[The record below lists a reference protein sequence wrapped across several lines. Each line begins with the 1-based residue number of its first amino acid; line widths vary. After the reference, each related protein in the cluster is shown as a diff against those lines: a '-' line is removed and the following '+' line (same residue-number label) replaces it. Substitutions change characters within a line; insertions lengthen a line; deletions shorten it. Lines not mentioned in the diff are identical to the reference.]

1 MNLTS
6 DRAKKYFDK
15 HPIVEIYKGYEI
27 RSEENNSYIVDA
39 AIAIYSRTSSDKQ
52 GCYEFIDEL
61 VSHNVHQYN
70 DEEVSK
76 YLINKEIE
84 NRKKKWGF

>member
-1 MNLTS
+1 MNLIS

-27 RSEENNSYIVDA
+27 RSEENDSYIVDA
-39 AIAIYSRTSSDKQ
+39 ALAIYSMTTSSKKC
-52 GCYEFIDEL
+52 CYDFIDEL
-61 VSHNVHQYN
+61 VSNNVHQYN

-76 YLINKEIE
+76 YLVNKEIK